1 MLQYADIELYLQ
13 GYLTGLGYN
22 PLPTFDPG
30 PGVNLDAIDIAPD
43 QLVLVSIGA
52 GAGFSTEEVF
62 DRPMVSL
69 RTVGKQMDY
78 TNAEQLAQDCDKGLC
93 AVAQSQFVNGKWVT
107 SINRVGGGPALL
119 LKDDGDRYHF
129 TCNYIVE
136 VVY

>member
-1 MLQYADIELYLQ
+1 VDIENYLSSW
-13 GYLTGLGYN
+13 LRTVGYN
-22 PLPTFDPG
+22 PLPVFDPG
-30 PGVNLDAIDIAPD
+30 PGINLDATDVSPD
-43 QLVLVSIGA
+43 RLVLVTIGA

-69 RTVGKQMDY
+69 RTVGPQMNY
-78 TNAEQLAQDCDKGLC
+78 TDAESLAYDCDKGLT
-93 AVAQSQFVNGKWVT
+93 AIDHAQVFSGKWVT